1 MCRKGQQRDGSGT
14 DGKSYQL
21 EEERK
26 TEYSSESYT
35 AMCQTSL
42 PSPGIYITLLSP
54 NFALFDKGQSCS
66 TLTRNQAHSWN
77 YIKKQQE
84 ACGKIFK
91 YPAKFTAV
99 HKAQC

>member
-42 PSPGIYITLLSP
+42 PLPGIYITLLSP
-54 NFALFDKGQSCS
+54 NFALFGKGQPHS
-66 TLTRNQAHSWN
+66 TLTRNQVHSWN
-77 YIKKQQE
+77 YVRKLQE
-84 ACGKIFK
+84 ACGKIFQ

-99 HKAQC
+99 RKA